1 MVLIRGQATYGLRA
15 AYTGTAW
22 PTFAQR
28 RQHGAPPP
36 WMSRHEPLWRH
47 AANLAGRDN
56 ANHGDDGARFRRR
69 ATSECEA
76 LAVAPPKRGLS
87 FSRTAQRRDRR

>member
-1 MVLIRGQATYGLRA
+1 TEAMVLIRGQATYGLRA

-22 PTFAQR
+22 PTFVQR
-28 RQHGAPPP
+28 RQHDAPPP

-56 ANHGDDGARFRRR
+56 ANHGDDGARFRRERR
-69 ATSECEA
+69 ASA
-76 LAVAPPKRGLS
+76 KHSPSRRRNVAYL
-87 FSRTAQRRDRR
+87 FSHSPENG